1 MFNVYLTSKNYF
13 KAKQKG
19 LTWRWFYWQSLFI
32 VLLAKSLPVNT
43 LFISI
48 ILGLFWLKK
57 KSVKRD
63 GLLKLILELC

>member
-32 VLLAKSLPVNT
+32 ILKKQYLWYLSKRDVVGNVKIPV
-43 LFISI
+43 LFI
-48 ILGLFWLKK
+48 
-57 KSVKRD
+57 
-63 GLLKLILELC
+63 